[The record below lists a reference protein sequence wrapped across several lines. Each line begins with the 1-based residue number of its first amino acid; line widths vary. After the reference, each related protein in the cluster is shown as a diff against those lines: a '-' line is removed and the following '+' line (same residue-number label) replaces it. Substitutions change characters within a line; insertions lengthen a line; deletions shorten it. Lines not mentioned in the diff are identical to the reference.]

1 MDIGRILFRN
11 TEQGIYEQQP
21 LRRLMTRQIYR
32 TYKFIPN
39 IVIQTLL
46 VTLFMAFPVKGGLDI
61 DLPTPLELALITE
74 IKGDV
79 STEKFYLERNFE
91 PIWLGEDQ
99 NNQKRLKAFIQAIEN
114 LATHGLTTD
123 IFETQFDWDESYFA
137 NDFEHIASTEIH
149 ITRLFLRYAKVINS
163 GYLKPSEV
171 SELIDI
177 DKLAPLPSYYLL
189 KGITENNPET
199 FLLQLAPQNDEYT
212 VLRKTLYKLR
222 KEIES
227 GGWGE
232 EILASELL
240 PGQEGSEVI
249 KLRNRLIRMGYLPR
263 SGSTDYNLELKN
275 AVQLFQLDHGLTPN
289 GFANYNTIEAI
300 NVSPEAK
307 LESVIVAL
315 ERNRWMNKSLGPW
328 YVIVNIP
335 EFTARFIEQGEV
347 KFETGVVVGKNKG
360 NLQTPE
366 FSDEMEY
373 IVINPIWHV
382 PASIIIEEII
392 PRLRRNL
399 ESEPFIAFFD
409 RAGNSIDRT
418 KINFSRGYSKSSLNF
433 TARQLPGP
441 TNPLG
446 GVKFMFPNSHN
457 IYLHDSPIRNL
468 FDRDY
473 RAYSHGCIRLK
484 KAHDFARFLLTMEG
498 LDYDTLVAR
507 SKELKGE
514 QEVQLTLNIPVHITY
529 RTVWVT
535 SDGRVNYRKD
545 LYERDKLVYN
555 ALTHNPIFDLYNL
568 KNHYSELQQ

>member
-1 MDIGRILFRN
+1 MASRLYITFR
-11 TEQGIYEQQP
+11 
-21 LRRLMTRQIYR
+21 
-32 TYKFIPN
+32 FISS
-39 IVIQTLL
+39 IVIQTVL
-46 VTLFMAFPVKGGLDI
+46 VALFMGIPVKGSLDI
-61 DLPTPLELALITE
+61 NLPTPLELALITE
-74 IKGDV
+74 IKGDA
-79 STEKFYLERNFE
+79 STEKFYVERNFE
-91 PIWLGEDQ
+91 PIWLGENE
-99 NNQKRLKAFIQAIEN
+99 NNQKRLNAFIQAIKN
-114 LATHGLTTD
+114 LDSHGLTTD
-123 IFETQFDWDESYFA
+123 IFEAQSDWDRIYLA
-137 NDFEHIASTEIH
+137 NDFENIASTEIQ
-149 ITRLFLRYAKVINS
+149 ITKLFLRYAKVINS

-171 SELIDI
+171 SELIDV
-177 DKLAPLPSYYLL
+177 DKLAPLPPYYLL

-199 FLLQLAPQNDEYT
+199 FLLQLAPQNDEYII
-212 VLRKTLYKLR
+212 LRKTLYKLR

-263 SGSTDYNLELKN
+263 NTSTDYNLELKN

-300 NVSPEAK
+300 NVSPDTK

-315 ERNRWMNKSLGPW
+315 ERNRWMNRSLGPW

-347 KFETGVVVGKNKG
+347 KFETGVVVGKSKD

-392 PRLRRNL
+392 PSLRRNL
-399 ESEPFIAFFD
+399 ESEPFISFFD
-409 RAGNSIDRT
+409 KEGNSIDRT
-418 KINFSRGYSKSSLNF
+418 KINFSHRYSNKSLNF

-468 FDRDY
+468 FDREY

-498 LDYDTLVAR
+498 LDYDTLVTK
-507 SKELKGE
+507 SKKLKGE
-514 QEVQLTLNIPVHITY
+514 HQVQLTLNIPVHITY

-545 LYERDKLVYN
+545 LYERDKLVYH
-555 ALTHNPIFDLYNL
+555 ALTRNPIFDLYNL
-568 KNHYSELQQ
+568 QNYYSELQH